1 MSEQDLEC
9 RSCGGSSKQKMDEI
23 ELGGS
28 LGGKTKKEKEKT
40 TDLPALSLKD
50 RDFFQLQVGIE

>member
-1 MSEQDLEC
+1 
-9 RSCGGSSKQKMDEI
+9 MDEI